1 MAVKATAIAYS
12 AAARA
17 GWRRYLPAL
26 SLLAPLLV
34 FLAIFYAVPLG
45 HMVGESLKPSPS
57 DSVQTGL
64 TAKQYERVAD
74 NGRSYRG
81 LERTLRLSL
90 IATAIT
96 FLLAYPLALL
106 LLQTRPRLRTFILI
120 AIFVSLASSLIVRNY
135 GWLVM
140 LADAGPVNKLL
151 LGLGLVDRPQRIVYS
166 EAATIVAL
174 VHYCLPF
181 MILPIYGALLR
192 IPASYGE
199 AAQSLG
205 AAPFRALGNIVLPLS
220 IAGIFGGTTLSFAI
234 CMSAFVTPLMLG
246 SPATAMIS
254 QIAAE
259 QFLIQLNFPYGSAM
273 IVVLTLITFTIV
285 FLYGLAIRKLFRTD
299 V

>member
-1 MAVKATAIAYS
+1 MAVTTAAIVTPS
-12 AAARA
+12 RMRA

-26 SLLAPLLV
+26 TLLAPLLV

-45 HMVGESLKPSPS
+45 TMVAESFRPSPS
-57 DSVQTGL
+57 DAAQPGFT
-64 TAKQYERVAD
+64 TKQFERVAD

-90 IATAIT
+90 ISTVIT
-96 FLLAYPLALL
+96 FLLAYPIALL
-106 LLQTRPRLRTFILI
+106 LLQSRPRARTFMLI
-120 AIFVSLASSLIVRNY
+120 AVFVSLASSLIVRNY

-151 LGLGLVDRPQRIVYS
+151 VALGVVDQPQRMVYS
-166 EAATIVAL
+166 ESATIVAL

-192 IPASYGE
+192 IPVSYGE

-205 AAPFRALGNIVLPLS
+205 AAPFRALRNIVLPLS
-220 IAGIFGGTTLSFAI
+220 IAGIFGGTMLSFAI

-246 SPATAMIS
+246 SPGTAMIS

-273 IVVLTLITFTIV
+273 IVVLTLITFAIV
-285 FLYGLAIRKLFRTD
+285 FLYGLAIRKVFRTD